1 MLMPGFPSP
10 AAHHSGAYRLLA
22 SIGAYAQ
29 NAGKPRAGALR
40 VLLLA
45 ALLAL
50 AAGCQKTPPEQALR
64 ETIAKMQ
71 AAGEARDVDALFEPI
86 AEDFSGSGNMD
97 RKAFQRYVTLMSL
110 RSRQVGVTLG
120 PVEVKLYGERA
131 SAQFTAAITGG
142 PGLLPSQAQVYAI
155 DTGWRLEG
163 GEWKLISAT
172 WKEQL

>member
-10 AAHHSGAYRLLA
+10 AAHHSGAYRLFA

-29 NAGKPRAGALR
+29 NAGKPRAAAVR
-40 VLLLA
+40 ALLLA
-45 ALLAL
+45 ALLAI
-50 AAGCQKTPPEQALR
+50 AAGCQTTPPVQALR
-64 ETIAKMQ
+64 ETIASMQ
-71 AAGEARDVDALFEPI
+71 AAGEARDIDALFEPI
-86 AEDFSGSGNMD
+86 AADFSGSGNMD
-97 RKAFQRYVTLMSL
+97 REAFQRYVTLMSL

-131 SAQFTAAITGG
+131 TAQFTAAITGG
-142 PGLLPSQAQVYAI
+142 PGFLPSQAQVYAI